1 MIIKIENEKDRLDVY
16 LSKKL
21 DLSRSKVQKLIK
33 DEKVFVNN
41 KLVNSNY
48 QIKENDE
55 IQIEEIEEEIIDIE
69 KEQMDLD
76 IVYEDEY
83 LAIINKKSGM
93 VVHPAVGNYSH
104 TLVNGLM
111 YHFNKLS
118 NEDSIRP
125 GIVHRLDKD
134 TSGLM
139 VVAKNDEIHETL
151 SKMIQKKEVERKYL
165 ALVWGIVKH
174 EKATIDAPI
183 GRDINNRQKYT
194 VTDINSKDSITH
206 FAVLKRFK
214 EATLIECKL
223 ETGRTH
229 QIRVHLNYIKHPIVN
244 DPIYGNRK
252 IFNDFGQMLHSKS
265 IRFIHPITK
274 QELHFEKEPPLE
286 FKSILNHFE
295 N

>member
-1 MIIKIENEKDRLDVY
+1 MIIKVEQEKDRLDVY

-21 DLSRSKVQKLIK
+21 EFSRSKVQKLIK
-33 DEKVFVNN
+33 DEKVFVNK
-41 KLVNSNY
+41 KLVSSNY
-48 QIKENDE
+48 QIKENDIIE
-55 IQIEEIEEEIIDIE
+55 IEEIEEEIIDIE
-69 KEQMDLD
+69 KEKMDLD

-83 LAIINKKSGM
+83 LAVINKKSGM
-93 VVHPAVGNYSH
+93 VVHPAVGNHSH

-139 VVAKNDEIHETL
+139 IVAKNDEMHEIL

-183 GRDINNRQKYT
+183 GRDINNRQKYA

-206 FAVLKRFK
+206 FAVLKRYK

-265 IRFIHPITK
+265 IRFIHPVTK
-274 QELHFEKEPPLE
+274 QELYFEKEPPIE
-286 FKSILNHFE
+286 FISILNNFE